1 MLFPSLACRG
11 LIFVIDILTN
21 LYHNIM
27 YTLPKED
34 KPIKSLRRILLFI
47 TTLLVALFHLVKSI
61 VLSLV
66 DYKKVLT
73 LLYIAIFYPII
84 LGCCSLLPFIPQ
96 VDIFLNSI
104 VNGTALDLLSA
115 NIGSFIIIGVC
126 VLAISLFINGLLEL
140 IAYFLHIEQWF
151 IQVFE
156 LQQSCCSAQMT
167 IASFAALWI
176 AATMNNFSQSS
187 EANKMLLGI
196 SIFLFICSLLT
207 SAYRYFLY
215 SKKAVPTIYK
225 NAMQDW
231 NAYKD

>member
-1 MLFPSLACRG
+1 
-11 LIFVIDILTN
+11 
-21 LYHNIM
+21 M
-27 YTLPKED
+27 YILPKED

-47 TTLLVALFHLVKSI
+47 AILLVALFHLVKSI
-61 VLSLV
+61 CLSLV

-84 LGCCSLLPFIPQ
+84 LGCCSLLPFISQ

-104 VNGTALDLLSA
+104 VNGTALDLFSA
-115 NIGSFIIIGVC
+115 NIGSFVIIGVC
-126 VLAISLFINGLLEL
+126 VLATSLFINGLLEL
-140 IAYFLHIEQWF
+140 IAYFLHREQWF

-156 LQQSCCSAQMT
+156 LQQSGCSAQMT

-196 SIFLFICSLLT
+196 SIFLFICSLLI
-207 SAYRYFLY
+207 SSYRYFLY
-215 SKKAVPTIYK
+215 SKKVVPTIYK
-225 NAMQDW
+225 NAMQNW